1 MAQLD
6 NLQPTEICPVS
17 TRTKT
22 PLVLIASGSRSPTRV
37 CISRLIRWSHWLTHA
52 VTFVNITD
60 PYADDPLDPALT
72 SPDAS
77 LAAPLQANWAPEVPY
92 RGGSSQVTAHGLEA
106 LSAAASRDRAS
117 FPHPQA
123 SHLDMATT
131 AISYMTQNLHNA
143 PSFPISTRRPTQ
155 LSHSPTTSMSS
166 INNINFLLNP
176 QGSLS
181 PPIDPCLRNPPE
193 VRDASIP
200 APSIL
205 AEPRVEQPVESD
217 QEVAYLLRH
226 FAEAPG
232 SW

>member
-1 MAQLD
+1 L
-6 NLQPTEICPVS
+6 
-17 TRTKT
+17 
-22 PLVLIASGSRSPTRV
+22 
-37 CISRLIRWSHWLTHA
+37 LTQA
-52 VTFVNITD
+52 VTFVNVTD
-60 PYADDPLDPALT
+60 PYAEDPLDPALT

-77 LAAPLQANWAPEVPY
+77 VAAPLQADWAPEATY
-92 RGGSSQVTAHGLEA
+92 RSGSNQFTAHGLEA

-117 FPHPQA
+117 FPHSQP
-123 SHLDMATT
+123 SHHDMATT

-143 PSFPISTRRPTQ
+143 PSFPISTHRPTQ
-155 LSHSPTTSMSS
+155 LSHSPTMSMSS

-193 VRDASIP
+193 LRDASNSAP
-200 APSIL
+200 AVRTDS
-205 AEPRVEQPVESD
+205 RVEQPVESD